1 MLRGEQARKGSPHHK
16 DISLSYSRSL
26 LFFSETVGWP
36 EVRPSIFSICHPLI
50 TALTSPPP
58 PLALHHR
65 IIGKNFSVK
74 NNSVLTLPL
83 SSGWSQE
90 QQCGGASPL
99 TSQTLHKH
107 CINPIPSTSSRDK
120 KNYSLSGQT
129 LYISK
134 SCRFNLRQF
143 KDPKFFFSTRFY
155 PH

>member
-1 MLRGEQARKGSPHHK
+1 MLTGEQARKGSPHHK
-16 DISLSYSRSL
+16 DISLSSSHSL

-50 TALTSPPP
+50 MALTSPPP

-83 SSGWSQE
+83 SRGWSQE

-99 TSQTLHKH
+99 TSQTLRKH
-107 CINPIPSTSSRDK
+107 CTNPIPRTSSRDK
-120 KNYSLSGQT
+120 RLTHFPGKRYT
-129 LYISK
+129 LALYK
-134 SCRFNLRQF
+134 SPAGLAYGNLTN
-143 KDPKFFFSTRFY
+143 PKFFLRT
-155 PH
+155 P